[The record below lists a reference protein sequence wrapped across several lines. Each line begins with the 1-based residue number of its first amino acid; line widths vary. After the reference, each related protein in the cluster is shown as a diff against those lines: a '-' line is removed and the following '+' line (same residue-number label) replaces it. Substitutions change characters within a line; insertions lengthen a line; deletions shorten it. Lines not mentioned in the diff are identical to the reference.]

1 MELVVNLTTSDEL
14 RMRRRCMAF
23 TCVICGKNA
32 GLTASRLDN
41 GNGYLC
47 KNCLKAAG
55 GLGSWIHIKSMSLG
69 EIREQVMASSP
80 EISRE
85 IENFNTSLSFVVSRN
100 VDDYIQVDD
109 ANKKIRF
116 PHITTKNALNNMLNK
131 SASKEYNFE
140 DIVGFELIENDNSVT
155 KGGLG
160 AAAVGGALFGGAGAI
175 TGGIIGKKTTVGVCK
190 NLRVKVTLRNSADPM
205 VMIDFIQS
213 PAKTTS
219 QLYLRAQEDAHKV
232 MSMLQV
238 ICDENNAQP
247 SQTVS
252 VADEL
257 KKYKELLDMGAIS
270 QDEFDAQKA
279 KLLK

>member
-1 MELVVNLTTSDEL
+1 
-14 RMRRRCMAF
+14 MAF

-32 GLTASRLDN
+32 GLTANKLAN

-55 GLGSWIHIKSMSLG
+55 GLGSWMQLRTMSIG
-69 EIREQVMASSP
+69 EIRERVGASSP
-80 EISRE
+80 EAAAVVESHNAMLGFVISK
-85 IENFNTSLSFVVSRN
+85 SVG
-100 VDDYIQVDD
+100 DYIQVDET
-109 ANKKIRF
+109 NKKVKF
-116 PHITTKNALNNMLNK
+116 PHITMQNALNNMLNQ
-131 SASKEYNFE
+131 SASKEYDFK

-190 NLRVKVTLRNSADPM
+190 NLRVKVTLRNSSDPM

-213 PAKTTS
+213 PVKTTS
-219 QLYLRAQEDAHKV
+219 QQYLSAQEDAHKV

-238 ICDENNAQP
+238 ICEENNAQP
-247 SQTVS
+247 TQTVS

-257 KKYKELLDMGAIS
+257 KKFKELLDMGAIS
-270 QDEFDAQKA
+270 QEEYDAQKA
-279 KLLK
+279 KLLR